1 MIKAEKFEVSKLNS
15 FLIGFGVGAIV
26 ALIFAPKSGK
36 ELRGNIS
43 NTAHRGAD
51 FANNSMKKVKDGVTH
66 LYTASYDKT
75 VDVINASKHL
85 LDIQKDIVTKAVD
98 AGKKAYL
105 DNKAPSNNNISDNN
119 AISPKISVSP
129 EA

>member
-1 MIKAEKFEVSKLNS
+1 MIKIEKFEFSKLNS
-15 FLIGFGVGAIV
+15 FLIGVGVGAIV

-51 FANNSMKKVKDGVTH
+51 FANNGIKQVKDGVTH
-66 LYTASYDKT
+66 LYTASCDKT
-75 VDVINASKHL
+75 VDIINASKNL
-85 LDIQKDIVTKAVD
+85 LNQQKNIVTKAVD

-105 DNKAPSNNNISDNN
+105 DNKTDNNNIPDNN
-119 AISPKISVSP
+119 AISAKISLSP
-129 EA
+129 EV